1 VIGIAAFSLV
11 IGVTGCY
18 SAHLQPW
25 NTNFR
30 FLRQPRSQIHSW
42 LLEQAPPGSSM
53 SDVRALIEKNR
64 WRADFVN
71 VNQGFLDQRDYSGTG
86 GQVIGVKSY
95 RASLGDYPGIP
106 FDTNVTVFWAFNADG
121 KLIDV
126 WVWKTVNG
134 L

>member
-1 VIGIAAFSLV
+1 
-11 IGVTGCY
+11 
-18 SAHLQPW
+18 
-25 NTNFR
+25 
-30 FLRQPRSQIHSW
+30 
-42 LLEQAPPGSSM
+42 M

-106 FDTNVTVFWAFNADG
+106 FDTNVTLFWGFNADG
-121 KLIDV
+121 RLIDV